1 VPLSANGK
9 VDRSALRVEELA
21 DRVAIDRPPV
31 TELEKTLA
39 GFFAELLQRETVRCG
54 ASFFELG
61 GNSLLAVQLVGKI
74 RARFGREVPLS
85 ALFEH
90 QSVERLA
97 RALEARVAAP
107 TRTPLVAIQARGARP
122 PLFCVHPVGGNV
134 GCYVPLARELGES
147 IPLWGIQA
155 VSSDDEE
162 LTIAGLARRYVAA
175 IREREAR
182 GPYRL
187 AGWSMGGVIA
197 YEMAQQLH
205 AAGERVASLV
215 LIDVGQEPAPRSKR
229 RPSDADLLAWFERDL
244 LRLTG
249 ATAAV
254 GAAPDPAGP
263 GGSPISRV
271 RDRLVAAGALPAEL
285 GADEVGAWFERF
297 TGNMRAL
304 VGYRATR
311 YPGPLWFARG
321 TEGASRAVADAW
333 ARRSA
338 VGEVIDLPGDHYT
351 VMQEAGALAGAIRR
365 ALREGESR
373 PVARALASSE
383 PKTRPASYQEGE
395 GGR

>member
-1 VPLSANGK
+1 M
-9 VDRSALRVEELA
+9 
-21 DRVAIDRPPV
+21 
-31 TELEKTLA
+31 EKTLA
-39 GFFAELLQRETVRCG
+39 GFFAELLGRDSVGCG

-61 GNSLLAVQLVGKI
+61 GNSLVAVQLMGKI
-74 RARFGREVPLS
+74 RARFGRELPLS
-85 ALFEH
+85 ILFEH

-97 RALEARVAAP
+97 AALEARAP
-107 TRTPLVAIQARGARP
+107 APARTPLVAIQAGGARP

-134 GCYVPLARELGES
+134 GCYVPLARELGET

-155 VSSDDEE
+155 VSGDDDEV
-162 LTIAGLARRYVAA
+162 TIAGLARRYVAA
-175 IREREAR
+175 IRERDAR

-249 ATAAV
+249 ASAAE
-254 GAAPDPAGP
+254 PAGK
-263 GGSPISRV
+263 GASSIALV
-271 RDRLVAAGALPAEL
+271 RDRLVAAGALPADL
-285 GADEVGAWFERF
+285 CADEVGAWFERF
-297 TGNMRAL
+297 TRNMRAL
-304 VGYRATR
+304 VAYRATR

-338 VGEVIDLPGDHYT
+338 AGEVIDLPGDHYT